1 MNAKKILELQS
12 MSKQYTREEML
23 TLNSEQEDMIQSL
36 FIVPISSY
44 DYDEEQEEMVAK
56 YH

>member
-23 TLNSEQEDMIQSL
+23 RLNSEQEDTIQSL
-36 FIVPISSY
+36 FNVPISS
-44 DYDEEQEEMVAK
+44 YDEEQEEMVAK